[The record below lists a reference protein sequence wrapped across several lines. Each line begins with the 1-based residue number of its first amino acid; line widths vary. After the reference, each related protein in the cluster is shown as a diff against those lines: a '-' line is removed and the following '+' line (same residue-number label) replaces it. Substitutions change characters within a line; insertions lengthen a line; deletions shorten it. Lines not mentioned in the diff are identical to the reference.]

1 VTQSLGDPNPLLLY
15 DGVCG
20 LCNRLVQFSLK
31 RDRKRR
37 LRFASL
43 QSNFAAAILQRH
55 NLAPREL
62 DTVYFVER
70 VGLQDE
76 LLTERSAA
84 VIQVLREIGGSW
96 SIAAVLLSVIPKWLR
111 DRGYSI
117 VARNR
122 YRIFGKSDTCV
133 LPQQQYR
140 DRFLDV

>member
-1 VTQSLGDPNPLLLY
+1 MTQSSGDPNPLLLY

-20 LCNRLVQFSLK
+20 LCNRVVQFTLK

-43 QSNFAAAILQRH
+43 QSSFAAAILQRH
-55 NLAPREL
+55 NLEPREL

-76 LLTERSAA
+76 LLTERSDA
-84 VIQVLREIGGSW
+84 VIRVLRELGGRW
-96 SIAAVLLSVIPKWLR
+96 RVAAAVLRVIPKWLR
-111 DRGYSI
+111 DRGYSL

-133 LPQQQYR
+133 LPQEQYR
-140 DRFLDV
+140 DRFLDI